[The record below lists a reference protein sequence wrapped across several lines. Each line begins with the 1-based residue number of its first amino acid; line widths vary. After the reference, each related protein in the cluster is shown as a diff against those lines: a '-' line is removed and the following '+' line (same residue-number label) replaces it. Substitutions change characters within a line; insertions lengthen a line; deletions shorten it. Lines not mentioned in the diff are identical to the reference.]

1 MRLSVLL
8 VSFLTIAAGSAAAK
22 ECRMPDLPPGVQVRV
37 PPECQ
42 GLVKQ
47 RTDNDRVKADPG
59 AIDLG
64 NGTTVRIGGRV
75 RAETTVRR

>member
-1 MRLSVLL
+1 MRLPALL
-8 VSFLTIAAGSAAAK
+8 IGLLTLAAGSAAAK

-37 PPECQ
+37 PPECRDV
-42 GLVKQ
+42 VKQ
-47 RTDNDRVKADPG
+47 RTDDSHVKEAPV

-75 RAETTVRR
+75 RMETSVRR

>member
-1 MRLSVLL
+1 MWLPVFLFT
-8 VSFLTIAAGSAAAK
+8 VSMLATGSAAAK
-22 ECRMPDLPPGVQVRV
+22 ECRMPDLPPGVQVRI

-42 GLVKQ
+42 GIVKQ
-47 RTDNDRVKADPG
+47 RAENDRVKAAPG

-75 RAETTVRR
+75 RAEATVRR

>member
-1 MRLSVLL
+1 MRLPTLL
-8 VSFLTIAAGSAAAK
+8 VTLLMLAAGSAAAK

-42 GLVKQ
+42 GIVKQ
-47 RTDNDRVKADPG
+47 RADNDRVKAEPG

-75 RAETTVRR
+75 RVETSVQR

>member
-1 MRLSVLL
+1 MRLPILL
-8 VSFLTIAAGSAAAK
+8 VSFMTIAAGSAAAK

-47 RTDNDRVKADPG
+47 RTENDRVKAAPG

-64 NGTTVRIGGRV
+64 NGTTVQIGGRV
-75 RAETTVRR
+75 RAETSIRR

>member
-1 MRLSVLL
+1 MRLPVLL
-8 VSFLTIAAGSAAAK
+8 FTVSMLAAGAAAAK

-42 GLVKQ
+42 GIVRQ
-47 RTDNDRVKADPG
+47 RTENERVKAAPG

>member
-1 MRLSVLL
+1 MRLPALF
-8 VSFLTIAAGSAAAK
+8 VSFLMLAAGSAAAK

-42 GLVKQ
+42 GVVKQ
-47 RTDNDRVKADPG
+47 RTENDRVKAAPG

-64 NGTTVRIGGRV
+64 YGTTVRVGGRV